1 MERKK
6 QPFRSIIPLITI
18 LALCLS
24 LCATQ
29 AFAVTQAEID
39 EIQRQK
45 DELTAMRQQSQ
56 QKVDE
61 LEAQQASVLEQKAAL
76 DERNLYA
83 LEQISLISEQIDLYS
98 EMIADKAREVET
110 AKEKEEQQLKR
121 YRERVRAM
129 EEQGEFNFLALL
141 LNTTSLGEF
150 LTLLDDVEDI
160 MESDRNL
167 EDEYIA
173 AREETERVKAEYEEV
188 KAELEAKQ
196 AELKTEQ
203 EELERQ
209 IEEAYEL
216 IASLQED
223 IDKAMAEYEINM
235 AAEDEMVAHF
245 NAMSAQ
251 FAREQEE
258 ARRAAEQA
266 AAAAG
271 GGGSG
276 GSTVGGGGSVTGSG
290 SFIWPVPSC
299 TIITSR
305 YGNRFHPILQK
316 DRFHAGVDIGASAG
330 STIVAADGGTVSEAT
345 YSDSYG
351 NYVMINH
358 GNGYATVYAHMS
370 SMAVSAGQTVS
381 QGDTIGYVGS
391 TGWSTGPHCHFEIH
405 LNGAT
410 TDPAG
415 YFSGLSYWDC

>member
-1 MERKK
+1 MKRKN
-6 QPFRSIIPLITI
+6 PRFRSIIALITM

-24 LCATQ
+24 LCVTQ
-29 AFAVTQAEID
+29 AFAVTQEEID

-129 EEQGEFNFLALL
+129 EEQGEFNFLALI
-141 LNTTSLGEF
+141 LNTTNLGEL
-150 LTLLDDVEDI
+150 LTLLDDIGEI

-173 AREETERVKAEYEEV
+173 AREETERVKAEYEAV
-188 KAELEAKQ
+188 KTELEAKQ

-276 GSTVGGGGSVTGSG
+276 GSTGGGGGSVTGSG

-305 YGNRFHPILQK
+305 YGNRFHLAIHTEQSGRL
-316 DRFHAGVDIGASAG
+316 
-330 STIVAADGGTVSEAT
+330 
-345 YSDSYG
+345 
-351 NYVMINH
+351 H
-358 GNGYATVYAHMS
+358 GN
-370 SMAVSAGQTVS
+370 
-381 QGDTIGYVGS
+381 
-391 TGWSTGPHCHFEIH
+391 
-405 LNGAT
+405 
-410 TDPAG
+410 
-415 YFSGLSYWDC
+415 

>member
-1 MERKK
+1 MKRKN
-6 QPFRSIIPLITI
+6 PRLRSIIALITM

-24 LCATQ
+24 LGITQ

-98 EMIADKAREVET
+98 EMIADKGREVDA
-110 AKEKEEQQLKR
+110 AKEKEDRQLKR
-121 YRERVRAM
+121 YRDRVRAM

-160 MESDRNL
+160 MESDRKL

-173 AREETERVKAEYEEV
+173 AREETERVKAEYEAV
-188 KAELEAKQ
+188 KTELEAKQ

-258 ARRAAEQA
+258 ARRAAEEA

-271 GGGSG
+271 GGSSG
-276 GSTVGGGGSVTGSG
+276 GNTGGGGGSVTGSG

-370 SMAVSAGQTVS
+370 SMAVSAGQSVS

-405 LNGAT
+405 LNGST